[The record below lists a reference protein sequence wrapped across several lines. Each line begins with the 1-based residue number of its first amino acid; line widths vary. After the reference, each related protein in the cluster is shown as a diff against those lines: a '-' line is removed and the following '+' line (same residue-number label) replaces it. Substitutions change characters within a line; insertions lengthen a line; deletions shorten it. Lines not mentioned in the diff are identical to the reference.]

1 MLHKL
6 LSLMLILL
14 TSGGLTVAPVFG
26 KSNDSHDKAAA
37 KIKQKI
43 TRLGVDAPLMVKLDN
58 DRKLNGRIG
67 EISDDSFVIRVGAS
81 GDEQVI
87 NYSEVRQV
95 TYAGSTGGAN
105 LGPAFLVFI
114 AVVVVT
120 RLLR

>member
-1 MLHKL
+1 MRKL
-6 LSLMLILL
+6 LSMMLILL
-14 TSGGLTVAPVFG
+14 TSGALTVAPVFG

-43 TRLGVDAPLMVKLDN
+43 TRLGVDAPLIVKLDD
-58 DRKLNGRIG
+58 DRKLTGRIG
-67 EISDDSFVIRVGAS
+67 EISDESFVIRAGAS
-81 GDEQVI
+81 GDQQVI
-87 NYSEVRQV
+87 NYADVRQV

-120 RLLR
+120 KLLR

>member
-1 MLHKL
+1 
-6 LSLMLILL
+6 MLILL
-14 TSGGLTVAPVFG
+14 ISGALTVAPVFG

-43 TRLGVDAPLMVKLDN
+43 TRLGVDAPLIVKLADA
-58 DRKLNGRIG
+58 RKLDGRIV
-67 EISDDSFVIRVGAS
+67 EINDESFVIRAGAS

-87 NYSEVRQV
+87 NYSEVQHV
-95 TYAGSTGGAN
+95 NYVGSTGGAN

-120 RLLR
+120 KLLR

>member
-1 MLHKL
+1 M
-6 LSLMLILL
+6 MILL
-14 TSGGLTVAPVFG
+14 MSGALKASPVLG
-26 KSNDSHDKAAA
+26 KSNESRDKAAA

-43 TRLGVDAPLMVKLDN
+43 TRLGVDAPLVVKLADA
-58 DRKLNGRIG
+58 RKLNGQIA
-67 EISDDSFVIRVGAS
+67 EINDESFVIRAGAS

-95 TYAGSTGGAN
+95 NYVGSTGGAN

-120 RLLR
+120 KLLR

>member
-6 LSLMLILL
+6 LSLMLILIA
-14 TSGGLTVAPVFG
+14 SYEFTVAPVFG
-26 KSNDSHDKAAA
+26 ESGETHEKAAA

-43 TRLGVDAPLMVKLDN
+43 TRLGVDAPVMVKLADATK
-58 DRKLNGRIG
+58 RNGRIVDIA
-67 EISDDSFVIRVGAS
+67 ENSFVIRVGAS
-81 GDEQVI
+81 GDEQII

-95 TYAGSTGGAN
+95 TFAGSTGGAN

-120 RLLR
+120 KLLR

>member
-1 MLHKL
+1 MPHKL

-14 TSGGLTVAPVFG
+14 ASCEFTATPVFG
-26 KSNDSHDKAAA
+26 KSGETHEKAAA

-43 TRLGVDAPLMVKLDN
+43 TRLGVDAPVIVKLDD

-67 EISDDSFVIRVGAS
+67 EINDDSFVIRVGAS

-120 RLLR
+120 KLLR

>member
-1 MLHKL
+1 MRKL
-6 LSLMLILL
+6 LSLTLILL
-14 TSGGLTVAPVFG
+14 ASCEFAVAPAFG
-26 KSNDSHDKAAA
+26 NANDSHDKAAA

-43 TRLGVDAPLMVKLDN
+43 IRLGLDAPLIVKLDD

-67 EISDDSFVIRVGAS
+67 EINDDSFVIRVGAS

-95 TYAGSTGGAN
+95 TYAGSAGGAN

-120 RLLR
+120 KLLR

>member
-1 MLHKL
+1 MQYKF

-14 TSGGLTVAPVFG
+14 TSGAPTVAPVFG
-26 KSNDSHDKAAA
+26 KSNDSHDRAAA

-43 TRLGVDAPLMVKLDN
+43 IRLGIDAPLIVKLD
-58 DRKLNGRIG
+58 DARKLSGRIG
-67 EISDDSFVIRVGAS
+67 EISEDRFVMRVGVS

-95 TYAGSTGGAN
+95 SYAGSTGGAN

>member
-1 MLHKL
+1 MLPRL
-6 LSLMLILL
+6 LSTMLILL
-14 TSGGLTVAPVFG
+14 MSGELTVAPAVG

-43 TRLGVDAPLMVKLDN
+43 TRLGVDAPVMVRLADAT
-58 DRKLNGRIG
+58 KLNGRIAD
-67 EISDDSFVIRVGAS
+67 IDASSFVVRVGAG

-87 NYSEVRQV
+87 NYSEVQQV
-95 TYAGSTGGAN
+95 NYVGSTGGAN

>member
-1 MLHKL
+1 MRKL
-6 LSLMLILL
+6 LSLTLILL
-14 TSGGLTVAPVFG
+14 TSCEFTVAPVFG

-43 TRLGVDAPLMVKLDN
+43 TRLGVDAPLIVKLDD
-58 DRKLNGRIG
+58 DRKLTGRIG
-67 EISDDSFVIRVGAS
+67 EISDESFVIRAGAS
-81 GDEQVI
+81 GDQQVI
-87 NYSEVRQV
+87 NYADVRQV

-120 RLLR
+120 KLLR

>member
-1 MLHKL
+1 MRRL
-6 LSLMLILL
+6 LSLMLILIA
-14 TSGGLTVAPVFG
+14 SGEFTFAPVFG

-43 TRLGVDAPLMVKLDN
+43 IRLGVDAPLTVKLDD

-67 EISDDSFVIRVGAS
+67 EINDDSFVIRVGAS

-87 NYSEVRQV
+87 NYSEVQQV

-120 RLLR
+120 KLLR